1 MSKPVLL
8 VIDYSDHVLQTISK
22 NLIDEYGDRFEVMQ
36 SDSCTA
42 ALEKL
47 KILKIQDQEV
57 ALILVNQQMQQM
69 SGEELLEQS
78 LDIFPDAKRV
88 LVTVQGNIKPVSTAK
103 VDYYLPEID
112 NTAKGE
118 LYPALNDLLEMWQEK
133 LMPSVEGIRLIGNR
147 WSPKLYQIRDFL
159 ARNWVSYSWINIDS
173 KEARC
178 LIKWFFADDDV
189 RAKPLVLFPDGSK
202 LIDPSLEEIG
212 AKIGLQMRAE
222 KPFYDLIVIGGG
234 PSGLAAS
241 IYGGSEGL
249 RTLLIER
256 EALGGQAGTAP
267 QIDNYLGFPVGLSGD
282 DLTRRAVAQ
291 TKKFGVEILIPQ
303 EVKSIRIDGLYR
315 FVTLADGTEIGA
327 YSILVATGVSYR
339 KIGVPSIDQLTG
351 AGVYYGVGKKPATC
365 SDEDIFI
372 IGAGNS
378 AGEAALYLAE
388 RAKSVNIVVRGNTLK
403 NKMSQYLIDLIDDTD
418 NIKIWMNT
426 NVIEAKGQNHL
437 EALTLDNRLSGE
449 RITLDADMLFILI
462 GSTPRSDCISKLLGQ
477 TPEGFIFTGASTQ
490 NSNSTGEGEYGHW
503 KEERDPFLLESN
515 VPGIFVA
522 GDIREGSIKRVA
534 SAVGEGSV
542 AVQLIQQYLEL
553 I

>member
-8 VIDYSDHVLQTISK
+8 VVDYSVQVLQTVTE
-22 NLIDEYGDRFEVMQ
+22 NLNSEYGNRFQVMQ
-36 SDSCTA
+36 VDSCEA
-42 ALEKL
+42 ALKKL
-47 KILKIQDQEV
+47 KLLKIQDQEL
-57 ALILVNQQMQQM
+57 ALILANQQMPEM
-69 SGEELLEQS
+69 PGVELLEHS
-78 LDIFPDAKRV
+78 IDIFPDAKRV
-88 LVTVQGNIKPVSTAK
+88 LVSANGSIKPVSTAK
-103 VDYYLPEID
+103 VDYYMPEID
-112 NTAKGE
+112 ASPKEE
-118 LYPALNDLLEMWQEK
+118 LYPALNDLLEMWHET

-147 WSPKLYQIRDFL
+147 WSPKIYQIRDFL
-159 ARNWVSYSWINIDS
+159 SRNWVSYQWIKTES

-178 LIKWFFADDDV
+178 LIKWFFSEENIST
-189 RAKPLVLFPDGSK
+189 KPLLLFPDGSTM
-202 LIDPSLEEIG
+202 IDPTKEQIAE
-212 AKIGLQMRAE
+212 KIGLQMRAE
-222 KPFYDLIVIGGG
+222 KPFYDLIVVGAG
-234 PSGLAAS
+234 PSGLAAA

-256 EALGGQAGTAP
+256 DTLGGQAGTAP

-303 EVKSIRIDGLYR
+303 EVKSIRVDGSYR
-315 FVTLADGTEIGA
+315 FVTLGDGTEIGA

-339 KIGVPSIDQLTG
+339 KIGIPSVDQLTG

-378 AGEAALYLAE
+378 AGEAALYFAE
-388 RAKSVNIVVRGNTLK
+388 RARSVNIIVRGNTLE
-403 NKMSQYLIDLIDDTD
+403 NKMSQYLIDLIETTD
-418 NIKIWMNT
+418 SIKVWMNT
-426 NVIEAKGQNHL
+426 NVIEAKGQARL

-477 TPEGFIFTGASTQ
+477 NPEGFILTGASTEG
-490 NSNSTGEGEYGHW
+490 SNTKIEGKYGQW
-503 KEERDPFLLESN
+503 NEERDPFLLESN

-542 AVQLIQQYLEL
+542 AVQLIQQYLNL
-553 I
+553 V

>member
-8 VIDYSDHVLQTISK
+8 VVDYSVEVLQTVTE
-22 NLIDEYGDRFEVMQ
+22 NLTAEYGDRFEVIQ
-36 SDSCTA
+36 ADSCEA
-42 ALEKL
+42 ALERI
-47 KILKIQDQEV
+47 KILKIQDQEL
-57 ALILVNQQMQQM
+57 ALILANQQMPGI
-69 SGEELLEQS
+69 SGVDLLEES
-78 LDIFPDAKRV
+78 IDIFPHAKRV
-88 LVTVQGNIKPVSTAK
+88 LVTANGNIQPVSTAK
-103 VDYYLPEID
+103 VDYYLPEI
-112 NTAKGE
+112 NSSPKEE
-118 LYPALNDLLEMWQEK
+118 LYPALNDLLEMWHESIMPNDEK
-133 LMPSVEGIRLIGNR
+133 IRLIGNR

-159 ARNWVSYSWINIDS
+159 ARNWVPYRWIDIES
-173 KEARC
+173 KEASC
-178 LIKWFFADDDV
+178 LIKWFFANDEV
-189 RAKPLVLFPDGSK
+189 SAKPLILFSDGSK
-202 LIDPSLEEIG
+202 LINPTREQIA
-212 AKIGLQMRAE
+212 AKIGLQTQAE
-222 KPFYDLIVIGGG
+222 KPFYDLIVVGAG
-234 PSGLAAS
+234 PSGLAAA

-249 RTLLIER
+249 KTLLIEKD
-256 EALGGQAGTAP
+256 ALGGQAGTAP

-303 EVKSIRIDGLYR
+303 EVKSIRVEGPYR
-315 FVTLADGTEIGA
+315 FVTLGDGTEIGA

-339 KIGVPSIDQLTG
+339 KLGIPSVDQLTG

-365 SDEDIFI
+365 SNEDIFI

-378 AGEAALYLAE
+378 AGEAALYIAE
-388 RAKSVNIVVRGNTLK
+388 RARSVNIVVRGNTLK
-403 NKMSQYLIDLIDDTD
+403 NKMSQYLIDLIEATD
-418 NIKIWMNT
+418 NIKLWMNT

-462 GSTPRSDCISKLLGQ
+462 GSTPRSDCIGQLLGQ
-477 TPEGFIFTGASTQ
+477 TPQGFIFTGANTQ
-490 NSNSTGEGEYGHW
+490 NSNSTGDGEYGKW